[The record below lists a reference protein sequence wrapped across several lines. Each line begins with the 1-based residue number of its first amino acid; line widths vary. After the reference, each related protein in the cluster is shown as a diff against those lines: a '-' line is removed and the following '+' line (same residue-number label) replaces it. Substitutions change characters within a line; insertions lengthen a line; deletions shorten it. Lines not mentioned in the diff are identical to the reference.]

1 MAVVEKTIDILGDE
15 TLSAFIISRQVPEG
29 YPVDFYDE
37 VVKSLKGYALRG
49 LKGIQS
55 INLPFVTT
63 LGTHALYGMS
73 DLVSV
78 SLPLCTTVTGNNALR
93 ENTKLENVDLPLLK
107 SVSEY
112 TFLGCTK
119 LRTISLPSLTSCSTG
134 LFFGCT
140 LLESASLPKLATVG
154 NNTFYTC
161 PSLTQID
168 LPSAKTIGSGI
179 ISGCNSLEVIN
190 IGPSITSINAQ
201 AFQNAPAGLVIN
213 IPKAEGELANAPW
226 GATNAVI
233 NYNTPYAG
241 TVPIPES

>member
-15 TLSAFIISRQVPEG
+15 LLSAFIISRQVPEG

-37 VVKSLKGYALRG
+37 VVRSLKGYALRG
-49 LKGIQS
+49 LRGIQS
-55 INLPFVTT
+55 INLPNVTT
-63 LGTHALYGMS
+63 LGTHALFGMS

-78 SLPLCTTVTGNNALR
+78 SLPLCTTITGNNALR

-107 SVSEY
+107 STGEY
-112 TFLGCTK
+112 ALLGCTK
-119 LRTISLPSLTSCSTG
+119 LRTVSLPSLTSCSTG

-140 LLESASLPKLATVG
+140 LLESVSLPKLASMY
-154 NNTFYTC
+154 NNTFYSC
-161 PSLTQID
+161 PAIRQID
-168 LPSAKTIGSGI
+168 LPSVKTIGSGQI
-179 ISGCNSLEVIN
+179 TGCNSLEVIN
-190 IGPSITSINAQ
+190 IGPSITSINAT
-201 AFQNAPAGLVIN
+201 AFQGAPDGLVIN

-233 NYNTPYAG
+233 NYDTPYAG

>member
-37 VVKSLKGYALRG
+37 AVKTLKSYALRG
-49 LKGIQS
+49 MRGVQS

-63 LGTHALYGMS
+63 IGGLAIMGCP
-73 DLVSV
+73 DVVSV
-78 SLPLCTTVTGNNALR
+78 SLPLCTTFSGTGGMR
-93 ENTKLENVDLPLLK
+93 ECPNLANVDLPLLK

-112 TFLGCTK
+112 AFLGCTS
-119 LRTISLPSLTSCSTG
+119 LVSISLPSLTSCGTG

-140 LLESASLPKLATVG
+140 SLVNAVLPKLASVG
-154 NNTFYTC
+154 NNLLYGA
-161 PSLTQID
+161 SAIRQID
-168 LPSAKTIGSGI
+168 LPSVKTIGSGI
-179 ISGCNSLEVIN
+179 ISGSSTLEVIN
-190 IGPSITSINAQ
+190 IGPSITSINAL
-201 AFQNAPAGLVIN
+201 AFQNAPEGLVIN
-213 IPKAEGELANAPW
+213 LPVSEGVLANAPW

-233 NYNTPYAG
+233 NYDTPYAG